1 MKVFY
6 SPEYTAST
14 HAFDTTLKSQWV
26 AESLLRDPID
36 GVELVRPHSLNVEE
50 LAGVHD
56 LQYVQAV
63 QCGSPRGLAGSP
75 GIRWDED
82 LWTATTASAG
92 GIVDAALAGL
102 RTGGVAGS
110 LSSGLH
116 HAYRTSGR
124 GFCTFN
130 GLALAAATALD
141 AGAESVLIVD
151 FDAHCGGGTAS
162 LVQSDPRIWQADVSV
177 DWFDF
182 YDQTDRCKP
191 VLVSDGESY
200 LTECSQ
206 ALSRIDH
213 IGPNFDLVLY
223 NAGMD
228 PYEGCDS
235 GGLDGITREVLDARE
250 HLLFSWCQ
258 AREVPVAF
266 ALAGGYVGTRLDE
279 KELVDLHRLTISE
292 ASLLD

>member
-6 SPEYTAST
+6 SPDYAASP
-14 HAFDTTLKSQWV
+14 HAFDITLKSQWV

-36 GVELVRPHSLNVEE
+36 GVELVRPHSLDVGE
-50 LAGVHD
+50 LAAVHD
-56 LQYVQAV
+56 LQYVEAV
-63 QCGSPRGLAGSP
+63 HYGTPRGLAGSP
-75 GIRWDED
+75 GLTWDED
-82 LWTATTASAG
+82 LWTATTAAAG
-92 GIVDAALAGL
+92 GMVDAALVGL

-116 HAYRTSGR
+116 HACRASGR

-130 GLALAAATALD
+130 GLVLAARAALD
-141 AGAESVLIVD
+141 DGAESVLIVD

-162 LVQSDPRIWQADVSV
+162 LMQSDPRIWQADVSV

-182 YDQTDRCKP
+182 YDPTDRCQP
-191 VLVSDGESY
+191 TLVSEGEQY
-200 LTECSQ
+200 LAACTQ
-206 ALSRIDH
+206 ALSRIEH

-228 PYEGCDS
+228 PYEGCDT
-235 GGLDGITREVLDARE
+235 GGLDGITKEVLEARE
-250 HLLFSWCQ
+250 NLLFRWCQ
-258 AREVPVAF
+258 ERKMPVAF
-266 ALAGGYVGTRLDE
+266 ALAGGYVSAHLDE
-279 KELVDLHRLTISE
+279 KELVDLHRLTIAE